1 MTISPSWK
9 TEQREVTLNKK
20 KIHRGSTVYWVTLS
34 NYYLKEGNVGLNVH
48 VNTAVFWK
56 PLDMFLHTEIPINF
70 QTTSMTP
77 VQENILII
85 KKIIIILKFH
95 TSMFFFSLTFSMTNI
110 SVINLAYTYDM
121 SQQWHRWVN
130 KNIQYTS
137 LTSAEAKRMIKHN
150 IMENNIYSDHGIKVQ
165 EKIYFVQH

>member
-1 MTISPSWK
+1 M
-9 TEQREVTLNKK
+9 
-20 KIHRGSTVYWVTLS
+20 
-34 NYYLKEGNVGLNVH
+34 KEGNVRLNVH

-110 SVINLAYTYDM
+110 SAINLAYTYDM

>member
-1 MTISPSWK
+1 
-9 TEQREVTLNKK
+9 
-20 KIHRGSTVYWVTLS
+20 
-34 NYYLKEGNVGLNVH
+34 
-48 VNTAVFWK
+48 
-56 PLDMFLHTEIPINF
+56 MFLHTEIPINF

-85 KKIIIILKFH
+85 KKIIIILSSF
-95 TSMFFFSLTFSMTNI
+95 TPACFFFSLTFSMTII